1 MVNRRKLEEE
11 IARTKDPVIR
21 KQLQELLDKREQGRN
36 RKIMKI
42 KQGWKTICQVLG
54 PSPSR
59 ELTPEEIKENSRQAT
74 LVMLISIG
82 MVVVVPLLLILLIW
96 LFGGFN

>member
-1 MVNRRKLEEE
+1 MVSRRKLEEE

-42 KQGWKTICQVLG
+42 KQGWKTICQGFGSFL
-54 PSPSR
+54 SSESR
-59 ELTPEEIKENSRQAT
+59 E
-74 LVMLISIG
+74 
-82 MVVVVPLLLILLIW
+82 
-96 LFGGFN
+96 